1 MWVGSERQR
10 KRGMKTNGILIH
22 ESDHVVTLT
31 LPVEAGE
38 AVTYIRK
45 GILTQVEAIED
56 IPQYHKIAVQDIG
69 KGRKI
74 RKYGEEIGEAVSH
87 ISAGGWV
94 HVHNLQSSCLADT
107 RQEREETI

>member
-1 MWVGSERQR
+1 MCADKERQR
-10 KRGMKTNGILIH
+10 KRGMEINGILIH

-31 LPVEAGE
+31 LPVKAGE

-45 GILTQVEAIED
+45 GRLIQVEATED
-56 IPQYHKIAVQDIG
+56 IPQYHKVAVQDIG
-69 KGRKI
+69 KGQKI
-74 RKYGEEIGEAVSH
+74 HKYGEEIGEAISH

-94 HVHNLQSSCLADT
+94 HVHNLQSSCMADA

>member
-31 LPVEAGE
+31 LPVKAGE

-45 GILTQVEAIED
+45 GISWMRL
-56 IPQYHKIAVQDIG
+56 KN
-69 KGRKI
+69 R
-74 RKYGEEIGEAVSH
+74 RF
-87 ISAGGWV
+87 
-94 HVHNLQSSCLADT
+94 NLQM
-107 RQEREETI
+107 INKKFGIIF